1 MLLLRNL
8 SDRRCVSDSIR
19 RAGSRRVMMEPWL
32 LVWEAFTEQL
42 EERQSDWAY
51 SRTVVFLDT
60 LLNLAFVAAAAGVLV
75 LSRDEAPSMPLR
87 LWIGGYALQCVLF
100 IVCVCVRFQRRHLQR
115 DVEERSSH
123 DRGGLGPSSPSDV
136 VEARG
141 CNADQAQNEEA
152 RSVAKDLEFASNM
165 FSCIW
170 WFVGFYCVSAGGQ
183 ALIRDAPQLYWLCI
197 VFLAFDCIGISIA
210 VCCCVCIINI
220 VYVVTDQQGG
230 ASDEDIRQLPTYKF
244 RRIDNSEILFNEV
257 QRSKGGMMIECGSDE
272 PIEHVLSA
280 EDAVCC
286 ICLFAYKDGV
296 ELRVPPCRHHFHCA
310 CIDKWLYINA
320 TCPLCK
326 YNIV

>member
-1 MLLLRNL
+1 
-8 SDRRCVSDSIR
+8 
-19 RAGSRRVMMEPWL
+19 MMERWL

-42 EERQSDWAY
+42 EERQSNWAY

-60 LLNLAFVAAAAGVLV
+60 LLNLAFLAAAAGVLV

-87 LWIGGYALQCVLF
+87 LWFGGYALQCVFF
-100 IVCVCVRFQRRHLQR
+100 IVCVCLRFQRRNLQR
-115 DVEERSSH
+115 GVEERSSH

-141 CNADQAQNEEA
+141 FNADQGQNEEA
-152 RSVAKDLEFASNM
+152 RSVAKYLEFASNM

-170 WFVGFYCVSAGGQ
+170 WIVGFYCVSAGGQ

-197 VFLAFDCIGISIA
+197 VFLAFDRIGIGIA
-210 VCCCVCIINI
+210 VCCCVCIIAI
-220 VYVVTDQQGG
+220 VYAVTDQQEG
-230 ASDEDIRQLPTYKF
+230 AYDEDIHQLPIYKF

-280 EDAVCC
+280 EDAECC
-286 ICLFAYKDGV
+286 ICLSAYDDGA
-296 ELRVPPCRHHFHCA
+296 ELRVSPCRHHFHCA

-326 YNIV
+326 CNIAKSNNQATEEI